1 MDVNLDDFIVRYY
14 QEGVPFGVEGA
25 TESFI
30 IKGLLNSWAL
40 ANANHNFCTVAKGN
54 IF

>member
-1 MDVNLDDFIVRYY
+1 MDVNLDDFIVGYD
-14 QEGVPFGVEGA
+14 QEGIPFGVEGA
-25 TESFI
+25 TEGFI
-30 IKGLLNSWAL
+30 VKGLLNSWAL